1 MSLPIYAVGIAVS
14 LIILLTVLQMLRHGR
29 LRERHAIWWLIAAVF
44 VLIITIFP
52 STLAA
57 VSSFLGVEVPLN
69 LSLFLAVGVLALL
82 ALQHSSELTSL
93 EDTVRTLTEEI
104 ALLRADFED
113 GKGVVTKGNATD
125 SQPLKS
131 SRSPRSKS

>member
-1 MSLPIYAVGIAVS
+1 MSLPIYVVGIAVS
-14 LIILLTVLQMLRHGR
+14 LVILLTVIQMLRHGR
-29 LRERHAIWWLIAAVF
+29 LRERHAIWWLIAAVV

-52 STLAA
+52 STLTT

-93 EDTVRTLTEEI
+93 EDKVRTLTEEI

-113 GKGVVTKGNATD
+113 GKGAVAKGSATD
-125 SQPLKS
+125 SQPLKPA
-131 SRSPRSKS
+131 RSPRSKS